1 MQVKYRNDMYTN
13 YLLMEIPFHAD
24 LQTYAFKM
32 IEKNQMKG
40 VLPAKVRMED
50 GRGYLYL
57 DIGNKRNLVEI
68 YKDKE
73 MDLEE
78 MTKIFQGLLPIL
90 EELRNYLLTEKMIY
104 LDPQYIFEQED
115 ETGYCVVILPWQDE
129 NPNFRKMAEFF
140 LEKINQKDE
149 NGVNAAYHFYRQ
161 QSQEPFSLYHF
172 MPVLEKENILKR
184 QKKHKEEIPCIP
196 KPQEWKIEEV
206 ESNSQVEVREQENNT
221 EGGAKYF
228 ILVITFLGLA
238 AQFFQPI
245 PNRIKISCLAVS
257 LLSFLLFLSL
267 LLLKKGK
274 KKEEK
279 PQRTEP
285 IEEEWEVGET
295 LFFESQENEEEWKL
309 QWKERGR
316 LKQSVIDSFPCKIG
330 KIKEAVSVVISDVS
344 VSRIHCQLIKREN
357 KIAIMDLNSTNGTCL
372 NGIPL
377 KNGEIIEIEKN
388 DEILVGKVKILVV

>member
-32 IEKNQMKG
+32 IEKNQIKG

-206 ESNSQVEVREQENNT
+206 ESNPQVEVREQENNT
-221 EGGAKYF
+221 GGGAKYF

-267 LLLKKGK
+267 LLLKKDK

-330 KIKEAVSVVISDVS
+330 KIKEEVSIVISDVS